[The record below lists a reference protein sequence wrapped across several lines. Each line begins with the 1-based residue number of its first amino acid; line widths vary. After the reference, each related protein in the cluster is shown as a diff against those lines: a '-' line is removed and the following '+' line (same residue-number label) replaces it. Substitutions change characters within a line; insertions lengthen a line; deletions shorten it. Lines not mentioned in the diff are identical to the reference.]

1 MTIHTQAREIH
12 LGSKILTQVREGMA
26 VFNSAN
32 EKIGTV
38 EAVYLGTASEE
49 DRELGIA
56 PNTADA
62 PRQPGDAFA
71 RMLADIF
78 NPNHIPEEIAERLW
92 YSGYIRVDAPGLF
105 RADRFVTP
113 EEIDFVDRDGV
124 HLRVRQAD
132 RIEDE

>member
-1 MTIHTQAREIH
+1 MMQPQQHEVE
-12 LGSKILTQVREGMA
+12 LGSKILTQVREDMA

-32 EKIGTV
+32 QKIGTV

-49 DRELGIA
+49 DRELGTA
-56 PNTADA
+56 PNTADS
-62 PRQPGDAFA
+62 PRQPGDTFT

-78 NPNHIPEEIAERLW
+78 NPNDIPEEMAERLW

-113 EEIDFVDRDGV
+113 EEINFVDRDGV
-124 HLRVRQAD
+124 HLKVRQAD
-132 RIEDE
+132 RIEAD